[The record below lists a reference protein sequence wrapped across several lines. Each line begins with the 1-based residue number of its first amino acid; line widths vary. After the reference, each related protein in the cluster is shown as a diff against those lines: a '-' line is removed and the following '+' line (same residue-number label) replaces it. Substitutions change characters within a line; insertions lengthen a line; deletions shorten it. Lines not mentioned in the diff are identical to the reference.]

1 MCCRL
6 GFFLQFY
13 KQAWMDYVT
22 AEIEEKI
29 RRYRKFGSRVKNNG
43 NVAQLVRAQHS

>member
-1 MCCRL
+1 MCCSL

-13 KQAWMDYVT
+13 KQALMDYIA

-29 RRYRKFGSRVKNNG
+29 RRYRKIRSRIKNNG